1 MLDRQFQ
8 NKVQFPDS
16 RAVVIVLIDEDF
28 ERDCRVL
35 ASIKEYADV
44 QVIDCR
50 TLQGGAGGVPLR
62 IYFKALKALI
72 VALANGFF
80 LWHRLRW
87 RYGLTHDS
95 FENGIRSSWNSFLR
109 AHRVADE
116 LRLQIKGVG
125 LIHAHDLYCGVIGAE
140 LARSNGARLI
150 YDAHEVEFHRN
161 RKNSWLRF
169 GFDWSIEKR
178 VIESAHEVRVVNAP
192 IAELY
197 RSVYR
202 GVDGRLRVVL
212 NDHFPVHP
220 IQAENIPASGSP
232 KIVYVGGGTKGR
244 QLEKLALVAADS
256 RIPVHAFFIGE
267 IPAFALEV
275 GWATGGK
282 DYEDELISLATSQR
296 CMMWCCVEHV
306 CLSYRLSLPNKFFQ
320 ALAVGM
326 PIVVSAGGYLEK
338 LVYRHEIGAVFDGN
352 NFNKIVEQIES
363 DQYQIWVRRL
373 KTLREG
379 LSKGCLSL

>member
-1 MLDRQFQ
+1 MA
-8 NKVQFPDS
+8 S
-16 RAVVIVLIDEDF
+16 RENTAIVIVLVDEDVDHD
-28 ERDCRVL
+28 RRVL
-35 ASIKEYADV
+35 TSLNDYVDI

-50 TLQGGAGGVPLR
+50 SLQGVAGGVLPR
-62 IYFKALKALI
+62 AYIKAFHALI
-72 VALANGFF
+72 IALIGGFS
-80 LWHRLRW
+80 LWRQLGRIN
-87 RYGLTHDS
+87 GLTFDS
-95 FENGIRSSWNSFLR
+95 FGKGIRSSWNSFLR

-116 LRLQIKGVG
+116 LRLQTKGVG

-150 YDAHEVEFHRN
+150 YDAHEVGFHRN

-169 GFDWSIEKR
+169 GFDWAIEKR

-202 GVDGRLRVVL
+202 GFDGRLRVVL
-212 NDHFPVHP
+212 NDHFPLHP
-220 IQAENIPASGSP
+220 IQVESIPASGSP

-256 RIPVHAFFIGE
+256 RISVHAFFIGE
-267 IPAFALEV
+267 IPAFALEA

-338 LVYRHEIGAVFDGN
+338 LVCQYEIGAVFDGN

>member
-1 MLDRQFQ
+1 MLDG
-8 NKVQFPDS
+8 NPETNGVS
-16 RAVVIVLIDEDF
+16 VVVLVDEDVDHD
-28 ERDCRVL
+28 RRVL
-35 ASIKEYADV
+35 ASLKDYVDI

-50 TLQGGAGGVPLR
+50 SLQGVPGGVTPR
-62 IYFKALKALI
+62 AYVKALHALI
-72 VALANGFF
+72 VALIGGFS
-80 LWHRLRW
+80 LWKQLGRI
-87 RYGLTHDS
+87 YGLTFDS
-95 FENGIRSSWNSFLR
+95 FGKGIRSSWNSFLR

-116 LRLQIKGVG
+116 LRLQTKGVG

-161 RKNSWLRF
+161 RKNSWLRLS
-169 GFDWSIEKR
+169 FDWAIEKR
-178 VIESAHEVRVVNAP
+178 VIESAHGVRVVNAP

-220 IQAENIPASGSP
+220 IQAENIPASGSA

-244 QLEKLALVAADS
+244 QLEKLALDAADS

-267 IPAFALEV
+267 IPAFALEA
-275 GWATGGK
+275 GWAIGGK
-282 DYEDELISLATSQR
+282 DYEDELVALAISQR

-306 CLSYRLSLPNKFFQ
+306 CLSYRLSLPNKLFQ

-326 PIVVSAGGYLEK
+326 PVIVSVGGYLEE
-338 LVYRHEIGAVFDGN
+338 LVDRYEVGAVFDGS
-352 NFNKIVEQIES
+352 NFKQIVKQIES
-363 DQYQIWVRRL
+363 DQYQHWVKQV

-379 LSKGCLSL
+379 MSEGRIRL